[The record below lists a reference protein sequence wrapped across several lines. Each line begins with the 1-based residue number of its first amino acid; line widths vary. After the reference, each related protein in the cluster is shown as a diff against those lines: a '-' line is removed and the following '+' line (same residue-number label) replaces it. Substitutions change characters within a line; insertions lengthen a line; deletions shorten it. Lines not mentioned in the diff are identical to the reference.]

1 MCPNTLCSKLF
12 SLPSLT
18 QISCAWLSENKS
30 ARNYS
35 SSAILRRT
43 FDLIVSLSWK
53 KLKFIMP
60 GKFHLIFLFFELFWK
75 CIWQWHFMVSE
86 TCETCKTCPGC
97 GLDCCGASCKCSCSC
112 DKCKKWISNH
122 SAYIVIISH
131 FWWFVESTLAG
142 LACAR
147 PAKMPGK

>member
-1 MCPNTLCSKLF
+1 MCPNTLCTKLF
-12 SLPSLT
+12 SLTSLT

-53 KLKFIMP
+53 KNLNSSCQVSFI
-60 GKFHLIFLFFELFWK
+60 LIFLSFELFWK

-97 GLDCCGASCKCSCSC
+97 GLDCCGESCKCSCSC
-112 DKCKKWISNH
+112 PKCKKWISYQIALHHEYFSSSDVMYKVQINTIGQIMW
-122 SAYIVIISH
+122 S
-131 FWWFVESTLAG
+131 E
-142 LACAR
+142 
-147 PAKMPGK
+147 